1 MIFFSL
7 KKLEKAL
14 VERKVSDK
22 DAFNYFLILSIFSGI
37 SMYFL
42 SDDAN
47 SELKFFD
54 ILLTILLTFFGFK
67 QCFKVNSAGDNE
79 EFYKRL
85 FSLSLVIFIKIS
97 FYCLLLLTPYVL
109 VLIWLELEIDSKE
122 NIFIEI
128 FDFLFD
134 KVVQL
139 IYYIMMYKSLHRI
152 SRHTITNG

>member
-139 IYYIMMYKSLHRI
+139 ITKSLSI
-152 SRHTITNG
+152 CNSMS